1 MSENWIGLD
10 FETYSDVDLVK
21 NGLRNYVNSEYF
33 TPLIAAVHYNTLQ
46 SDNTFVNKSSD
57 IVNFVENYD
66 RAVEKLKRYL
76 DNAEMIVAH
85 NAGFEKAVLD
95 RIGLHYPS
103 DKFIDSAVVARAAGA
118 GSSLEAAAPQLLGV
132 AKVAEGKKLILKYCV
147 PGQVQVMN
155 GDNAFD
161 PLSVDFDDEDW
172 KTFEYYCAKDAE
184 LSLHL
189 AHRYLYT
196 NYNYGL
202 DYISVDRAVYDAQLT
217 MKMNDIGWCVD
228 LDLVEA
234 MQAKYEANK
243 REALEQFRLTHDPD
257 GKLNFASPAQ
267 LQAWCAVRGI
277 KSKSFDEET
286 IENMLKR
293 LRVRLVSDAL
303 LPEDNKALTPAV
315 RANYEAVVD
324 MLTTKQTIGGS
335 SLKKLQ
341 VIIDNTTFNGKLHD
355 NYLHAGAGQTLRTTG
370 KGVQMQNLK
379 RFNGSPDNIDDV
391 KWWDNHLLA
400 ANLRQCFTASKPD
413 GSLIVGDF
421 SSVEA
426 RALAYLANETWA
438 LDAFWYDRD
447 LYKELASRIYNVDID
462 NVSKEQRQIG
472 KVGVLSCGYGAGP
485 DAVRSF
491 AAKMGTELTEL
502 EAYDLVQDWRAAN
515 TRIVDLW
522 DTLNHLMRNCVT
534 TKQVHSKE
542 IGSDLIVEFRPIA
555 TPESITD
562 INPSGM
568 SIAMVLYNKSWPSL
582 KPIVHRVFHGTYMR
596 GRDVVYYKPSARKT
610 GPLWSDSFIDAG
622 TKRTEYYKLYGGK
635 LAGILTQS
643 FCRELF
649 FGVLARLDVWVSDK
663 EYLKII
669 GQFHDEIIFD
679 YIPNDEMSL
688 DQAMEHISR
697 FMSDKRTLDSLSR
710 KFPLSCEVKSDYR
723 YTK

>member
-46 SDNTFVNKSSD
+46 LDNTFVNKSSD
-57 IVNFVENYD
+57 IVNFIEDYD

-76 DNAEMIVAH
+76 DNAEAIVAH

-132 AKVAEGKKLILKYCV
+132 DKVAEGKKLILKYCV
-147 PGQVQVMN
+147 PGQAQVMN
-155 GDNAFD
+155 GDGAFD
-161 PLSVDFDDEDW
+161 PSIVDFDDEDW
-172 KTFEYYCAKDAE
+172 KMFEYYCAKDAE

-189 AHRYLYT
+189 AHRYLYS
-196 NYNYGL
+196 NYY
-202 DYISVDRAVYDAQLT
+202 YVSVTRAVDDAQLT
-217 MKMNDIGWCVD
+217 MKMNDVGWCVD
-228 LDLVEA
+228 LDLVKA
-234 MQAKYEANK
+234 MQTKYEANK
-243 REALEQFRLTHDPD
+243 REALEKFRSTHDPD

-277 KSKSFDEET
+277 KSKSFDEEA
-286 IENMLKR
+286 IEHMLKR
-293 LRVRLVSDAL
+293 LHIKLITDDL
-303 LPEDNKALTPAV
+303 LLEGDKKALKPAV

-341 VIIDNTTFNGKLHD
+341 VIIDNATLNGRLHD

-379 RFNGSPDNIDDV
+379 RFNGSPDNINDIN
-391 KWWDNHLLA
+391 WWDNQLLA

-447 LYKELASRIYNVDID
+447 LYKELASRIYNVDVD

-502 EAYDLVQDWRAAN
+502 EAYNLVQDWRAAN

-522 DTLNHLMRNCVT
+522 DTLNNLMRNCVAT
-534 TKQVHSKE
+534 REVHSKE
-542 IGSDLIVEFRPIA
+542 IGSDLVVEFRPIP

-562 INPSGM
+562 INSSAV
-568 SIAMVLYNKSWPSL
+568 SIAMLLYNKGMPSHQ
-582 KPIVHRVFHGTYMR
+582 PIMHRVFHGAYMR
-596 GRDVVYYKPSARKT
+596 GRDVVYYKPSSRKT
-610 GPLWSDSFIDAG
+610 GLLWSNSFTDADS
-622 TKRTEYYKLYGGK
+622 KQRNYYKLYGGK

-649 FGVLARLDVWVSDK
+649 FGVLTKLDDWVSDK

-679 YIPNDEMSL
+679 YIPNDEMDL
-688 DQAMEHISR
+688 DQAMKRISN
-697 FMSDKRTLDSLSR
+697 FMSDKRPLDSLSV